1 MKKFKQKIFQ
11 KIDEEKFELIENKGF
26 IPGDLKN
33 LYIDNEINVGKN
45 IDLLITIPSLFK
57 DDDGNEK
64 KF

>member
-1 MKKFKQKIFQ
+1 M
-11 KIDEEKFELIENKGF
+11 IENKGF

-33 LYIDNEINVGKN
+33 LYIDNEINEGKN

-57 DDDGNEK
+57 DDDGNKK